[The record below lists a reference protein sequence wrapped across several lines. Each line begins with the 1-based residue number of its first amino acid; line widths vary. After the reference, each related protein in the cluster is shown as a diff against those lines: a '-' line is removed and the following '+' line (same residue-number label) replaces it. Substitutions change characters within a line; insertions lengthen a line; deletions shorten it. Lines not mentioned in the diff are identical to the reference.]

1 MKMPNK
7 LPIKNIIIMFGA
19 ALLGVL
25 ILINFS
31 SLSAPVT
38 NEAAIFLAD
47 TSALESPII
56 DTVPQTKMPPST
68 VVTTKWISISGKDLL
83 DTQEIVGVSTFSP
96 QSLTINKVN
105 IPFYRLE
112 YSQNEYGESWN
123 FFNDKKEILAY
134 ITYTN
139 TDNAWTV
146 CHYDKEKTIFMSNLE
161 IEVDNFHNYMARYK

>member
-7 LPIKNIIIMFGA
+7 LPLKNLVIMFFA
-19 ALLGVL
+19 ALIGVL
-25 ILINFS
+25 VLINFS
-31 SLSAPVT
+31 SLSASSD
-38 NEAAIFLAD
+38 EAAIFLAD
-47 TSALESPII
+47 TSSLESPII

-68 VVTTKWISISGKDLL
+68 IITTKWISISGDDLL
-83 DTQEIVGVSTFSP
+83 DTQEIVGVSTFSA
-96 QSLTINKVN
+96 QSLIINKIN

-139 TDNAWTV
+139 HTNAWTI
-146 CHYDKEKTIFMSNLE
+146 CHYDKERTIFMSNLE